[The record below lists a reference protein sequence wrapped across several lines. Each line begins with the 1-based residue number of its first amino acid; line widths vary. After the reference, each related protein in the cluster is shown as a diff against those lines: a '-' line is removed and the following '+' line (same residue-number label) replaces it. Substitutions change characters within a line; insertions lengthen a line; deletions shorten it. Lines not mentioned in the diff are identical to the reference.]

1 MINYVLVFFGVW
13 LVSEVIIFFI
23 IKSEK
28 KNIPWLLTDSD
39 KNPIFDLK
47 AVKKFTATSF
57 HPLLGWWRP
66 SLSRGVEQGKN
77 GEVQYSIDK
86 NGSRQMAFDNKPVKI
101 ASFGDSYTF
110 CRQVNDDET
119 WQSHLAK
126 KLNFNIQN
134 FGVGN
139 YGLDQAYLRYDFSD
153 LSDDTDLIIIMFVPE
168 TICRVQSNWKHY
180 LEFGNTFAFKPMFK
194 LNSRNQLQLIKSPI
208 KSFEDFKLYEKY
220 LPQIQKN
227 DRFYTEKFIRS
238 IIKFPIIRNGF
249 QNTKFKAYLICLTL
263 LRFISK
269 KVGLGVNKVDEKI
282 RKNVMEHNFQH
293 TYSLYKEPKSLM
305 LMKEL
310 IRAFNQKVTIK
321 NKRAIFVLAPQML
334 DLKLRATCETL
345 PYEFFFQSLENE
357 FNILDLTEPL
367 SKIPIEELY
376 VNDIYGGHFSVKGN
390 EYVATILLEYFNCY
404 FKGKLVNEK
413 DV

>member
-66 SLSRGVEQGKN
+66 SLSSGVEQGKN

-153 LSDDTDLIIIMFVPE
+153 LSNDTDLIIIMFVPE

-194 LNSRNQLQLIKSPI
+194 LNSRNQLELIKSPI
-208 KSFEDFKLYEKY
+208 KSFEDFKIYQKY

-263 LRFISK
+263 IRFISK
-269 KVGLGVNKVDEKI
+269 KVGLSVHKVDEKI

-310 IRAFNQKVTIK
+310 ISAFNQKVTLK
-321 NKRAIFVLAPQML
+321 NKP
-334 DLKLRATCETL
+334 
-345 PYEFFFQSLENE
+345 
-357 FNILDLTEPL
+357 
-367 SKIPIEELY
+367 
-376 VNDIYGGHFSVKGN
+376 
-390 EYVATILLEYFNCY
+390 
-404 FKGKLVNEK
+404 
-413 DV
+413 